1 VNKRSNAQ
9 KHGAFSK
16 ITILPGEDPEEL
28 EALLADV
35 NGEYQPEGATEEH
48 IVLNLAQAIWQRRR
62 LDKFAVAQLNANTY
76 KPDRLGYDE
85 VAAFERF
92 RDGLEISCEI
102 QGSVNYWER
111 CFRFLSDAV
120 AGNLRKQ
127 FPHDEAKSHEEW
139 VAAVVSK
146 VDTSWVPLARHR
158 ATGLRQE
165 LLAKSADYLPP
176 DSFLAQAELHERLEA
191 NIDRCIKRLAQ
202 VNAFKDVLRSQ
213 KAASGKKA
221 PPQISSKAADGSTTD

>member
-16 ITILPGEDPEEL
+16 ITIIPGEDPEEL

-35 NGEYQPEGATEEH
+35 DGEYQPEGATEEH
-48 IVLNLAQAIWQRRR
+48 IVLSLAQAIWLRRR
-62 LDKFAVAQLNANTY
+62 LDKFTVAQVEANPY
-76 KPDRLGYDE
+76 KPNSVGYDE
-85 VAAFERF
+85 VAALECF
-92 RDGLEISCEI
+92 RDEIENSSEI
-102 QGSVNYWER
+102 QGSFDYWEP
-111 CFRFLSDAV
+111 CFGLLSDAV
-120 AGNLRKQ
+120 AGSLRKR
-127 FPHDEAKSHEEW
+127 FPHDEAKSHAEW
-139 VAAVVSK
+139 VAAVVRNI
-146 VDTSWVPLARHR
+146 DTLWMPLALGR
-158 ATGLRQE
+158 ATGLRTE
-165 LLAKSADYLPP
+165 LLARSARFFTP

-202 VNAFKDVLRSQ
+202 VKAFKDVLRSQ